1 MLWLVPG
8 FKGKINERSLNR
20 QLLMKHLHLAQLIS
34 FLRWIFAPLALIY
47 LSDWSFKDNFLLI
60 LVILSGIT
68 DFLDGY
74 VARTYNKTS
83 VLGAIHDFTADKLF
97 ILSALLVFSV
107 EGMVPTWI
115 TFIFLYREIAVMGMR
130 IYTSFHQVQIKVSP
144 LGKIK
149 TGSLFAGLI
158 MMLLGMPFYLPVLYF
173 SVATAIISFFDYSN
187 KFTKVVLKDK

>member
-1 MLWLVPG
+1 
-8 FKGKINERSLNR
+8 
-20 QLLMKHLHLAQLIS
+20 MKHLHLAQLVS
-34 FLRWIFAPLALIY
+34 FMRWIFAPLTLVY
-47 LSDWSFKDNFLLI
+47 LTDWSYKTEFLLA

-74 VARTYNKTS
+74 IARTYNKTS

-107 EGMVPTWI
+107 DGMIPTWI

-130 IYTSFHQVQIKVSP
+130 IYTSFHKYQISAGI

-158 MMLLGMPFYLPVLYF
+158 VMLLDIPFYLPILHF
-173 SVATAIISFFDYSN
+173 SIATAIISFFDYFL
-187 KFTKVVLKDK
+187 KFRKVVLKDK